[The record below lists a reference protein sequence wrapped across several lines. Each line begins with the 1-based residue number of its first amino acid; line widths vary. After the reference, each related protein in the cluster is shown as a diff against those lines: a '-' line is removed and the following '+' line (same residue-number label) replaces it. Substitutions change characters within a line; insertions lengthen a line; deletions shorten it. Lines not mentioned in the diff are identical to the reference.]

1 MNDLPSTFLILS
13 ASFSSTN
20 CCFSSG
26 ITLNIVSFCLRLHL
40 CVVVFAHKKE
50 NWQCFSCLL
59 SRHFPPCFDLML
71 WCIQCGVQYCSNVSS
86 VADPEEGP
94 QLRPEGPKK
103 IFLRPGAPL
112 SQGLGDRAPPYLKV
126 WIHHWSWLLYS
137 DTFTFDFSQGQ
148 YVTKNQPMADP
159 CLVEWKSW
167 NI

>member
-1 MNDLPSTFLILS
+1 MDDLPSTFLILS

-20 CCFSSG
+20 RCFSSG

-40 CVVVFAHKKE
+40 CVVVFVHRKE
-50 NWQCFSCLL
+50 NWQCFSHLL

-71 WCIQCGVQYCSNVSS
+71 WCIQSGVQYCSNVSS
-86 VADPEEGP
+86 AADPGEGP

-103 IFLRPGAPL
+103 KDPAPPYLRDWVTGP
-112 SQGLGDRAPPYLKV
+112 PPYLKV

-148 YVTKNQPMADP
+148 YVAKNEPMADP

-167 NI
+167 DI

>member
-1 MNDLPSTFLILS
+1 MDDLPSTFLILS

-20 CCFSSG
+20 RCFSSG
-26 ITLNIVSFCLRLHL
+26 ISFLFTWGFIFVLL
-40 CVVVFAHKKE
+40 CSFTERKTGSVFPAFCHATFHHALIT
-50 NWQCFSCLL
+50 C
-59 SRHFPPCFDLML
+59 
-71 WCIQCGVQYCSNVSS
+71 CGVSRAEYNIAQMYHQWRIQGR
-86 VADPEEGP
+86 GP
-94 QLRPEGPKK
+94 SWGPKGRK
-103 IFLRPGAPL
+103 KRPGAPL